1 MSVRRN
7 SLGTRSASVGRQQQS
22 RTYGDDSN
30 IDLATKTDVL
40 PNIFPEVYIT
50 LKKNNK

>member
-7 SLGTRSASVGRQQQS
+7 SLGTRSTSVGRQQQS

-40 PNIFPEVYIT
+40 PNIFPEVCIT
-50 LKKNNK
+50 LKQKTK